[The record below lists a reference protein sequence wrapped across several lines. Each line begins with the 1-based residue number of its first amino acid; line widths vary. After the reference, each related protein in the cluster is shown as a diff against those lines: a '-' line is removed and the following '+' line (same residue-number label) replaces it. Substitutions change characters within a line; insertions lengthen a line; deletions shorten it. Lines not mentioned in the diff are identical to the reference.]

1 MSVSNWTLEDIVL
14 ALSIFAIGVLLGGV
28 ATLYLPSQPSAG
40 TSQVPWVISGI
51 ALPILVALVSSY
63 FSIHIQFE
71 KKREER
77 IEQEK
82 EQWLVKTVSILQQIY
97 LVCTQLESNEPVEDR
112 EELQNL
118 DSLMSKLMEHYVEAP
133 GEIDRDI
140 AELVFKIQR
149 NYRDPDADNLNT
161 DHFRGEFSE
170 QVDSTLGQV
179 GKESTRINEENL
191 PLYR

>member
-1 MSVSNWTLEDIVL
+1 
-14 ALSIFAIGVLLGGV
+14 
-28 ATLYLPSQPSAG
+28 
-40 TSQVPWVISGI
+40 
-51 ALPILVALVSSY
+51 LVSSY